1 MIVKTDSDSVFPY
14 TYDSSNLKGNA
25 DIVYIPESLDELKQA
40 IKLNY
45 DNNILI
51 NFSGSGTGITGSR
64 VPNGGAVISTEKLK
78 SIIEFNDDYA
88 VIEPGISLLEL
99 NEFLEEKGKFLP
111 PNPTE
116 INASIGGNIA
126 TNASGARSFKY
137 GAIRNWILGLEI
149 ILSNGESIYI
159 ERGQILSK
167 DGYIEFKTNQD
178 NNFKIETFDIGMPKV
193 KNASGYY
200 LAEKIDLIDL
210 FIGSE
215 GTLGAYGKIKVRIID
230 KPSNILGAVI
240 YFDNS
245 KKLLQFVEFVRS
257 SSLLNNQLNF
267 ENNQE
272 ISARLIEY
280 FDSNSLDLLRPKY
293 TQIPQNAIGAVWI
306 EQEYAQQYEEHILEK
321 WYSIIS
327 EYTNLSDDT
336 WIALNDKEH
345 ENLREFRHELPL
357 QVYENLTNN
366 SQKKVG
372 LDTAVPDESFHELFK
387 FYLDNFSKLNLQNV
401 IFGHIGNSHLHANIF
416 CKNDEEYQKALE
428 IYDKVIDLSLKI
440 GGTVSAEHGI
450 GKLKKK
456 YLIKMYGQEIIDKMK
471 QIKKTL
477 DTKSLLNIGTMF
489 D

>member
-137 GAIRNWILGLEI
+137 GAIRNWIEGLEI
-149 ILSNGESIYI
+149 ILSNGDTIYL
-159 ERGQILSK
+159 ERGQIISV
-167 DGYIEFKTNQD
+167 DGIIDFASDQGNKY
-178 NNFKIETFDIGMPKV
+178 KINTFDIGMPKV

-200 LAEKIDLIDL
+200 LARNIDLLDL

-215 GTLGAYGKIKVRIID
+215 GTLGAYGKIKVKVID
-230 KPSNILGAVI
+230 KPTNILGAVI
-240 YFDNS
+240 YFDDS
-245 KKLLQFVEFVRS
+245 KKLLQFVELVRA
-257 SSLLNNQLNF
+257 SSLLNNQLDF

-306 EQEYAQQYEEHILEK
+306 EQEYAQQYEEHILQK
-321 WYSIIS
+321 WYSLIS

-372 LDTAVPDESFHELFK
+372 LDTAVPDESFHELFN

-416 CKNDEEYQKALE
+416 CKNDEEYLKALE
-428 IYDKVIDLSLKI
+428 IYDKVIDLSLKL

-477 DTKSLLNIGTMF
+477 DPKSLLNIGTMF